1 MPQQTLVAYFDS
13 VSDAQRA
20 ADALTSAGLRRDVV
34 RVHAHNGGRTDHHEE
49 HKGFW
54 DSITDFFMPNE
65 DRHAYDEGVRR
76 GGAALVAQ
84 TDEVRAERVAD
95 ILERNGAVDIDERE
109 AKWRQEGTTGGAA
122 AVAPAARDRGAG
134 GEEAIPVAEE
144 HLRVGKRQ
152 VNQGR
157 VRVRSYTVE
166 TPVEEDVSL
175 RKESV
180 SVERRP
186 ATHSADVGDE
196 ALFRDRTITAE
207 EVDEEAVVAKEARV
221 KEEVAVKKDAVED
234 TQTIRDTVRHTE
246 VEVEDD
252 RKDRSR

>member
-1 MPQQTLVAYFDS
+1 MTQQTFVAYFNS
-13 VSDAQRA
+13 VPDAQRA
-20 ADALTSAGLRRDVV
+20 ADALASAGLGRDAI
-34 RVHAHNGGRTDHHEE
+34 RIHAEPEGTTAHHEE

-54 DSITDFFMPNE
+54 DSITDFFMPDD
-65 DRHAYDEGVRR
+65 DRQIYDEGVRR
-76 GGAALVAQ
+76 GGATLVAQ
-84 TDEVRAERVAD
+84 SDEARADGIAD
-95 ILERNGAVDIDERE
+95 ILENNGAVDVDERE
-109 AKWRQEGTTGGAA
+109 AAWRQEGTGGAA
-122 AVAPAARDRGAG
+122 AVAAPRAHDKGEH

-180 SVERRP
+180 NVERRP
-186 ATHSADVGDE
+186 ADHPAHEGDE

-221 KEEVAVKKDAVED
+221 KEEVVVKKDAVED

-246 VEVEDD
+246 VDVEDD
-252 RKDRSR
+252 RKGRSK